1 MNPSDKV
8 AEYRRL
14 ADDCRCVAAGTMHRA
29 TKAALVGMA
38 EEYLA
43 KAAELMGQVS
53 EPKRPDA

>member
-43 KAAELMGQVS
+43 KAAALVEQRS
-53 EPKRPDA
+53 ECKGPDA